1 MIHILQ
7 SVSNMD
13 RGGIESMLMNYYRH
27 LDRTRFQ
34 FDFLVNK
41 KKPGFFDDEIRALGG
56 RIFQSPGVAPQSYP
70 AYLRSMQQLL
80 AQHPEIKVLHAHNE
94 AMQLFALE
102 GAKKAGLPV
111 RIAHAHN
118 TRLPKDAKLPIKW
131 FCKQFIPGAA
141 TDYWACGRKAGI
153 YYFGQSAW
161 DARGVTLRNA
171 IDLDRFGYRPQV
183 RAKLRAEYGL
193 NDKLVVGCVARLM
206 AQKNHTRLLDIF
218 AALKKV
224 RPDSCLLLVG
234 EGELRAELEAK
245 AARQDARFRVI
256 HQKNAGVGA
265 ARNAGLAAA
274 RGTYVQFLDSD
285 DALEPQMVEVLCR
298 TAKQTDADLI
308 LFGGYEEHYAADGT
322 RTGCTDIAPVLEGV
336 YRGDPCPQLFPQLSA
351 MSLVTRQLFRR
362 RCIEEGRCRFTD
374 YKIAED
380 ALFFVSFYR
389 QHLHCVVGIPEKLY
403 RYKLRASGSASQSY
417 HPERLTD
424 NFYLSDAVEAVAR
437 DWGLQDARSRNDR
450 IKLALLKVRLCAV
463 VIALSSWNNRR

>member
-141 TDYWACGRKAGI
+141 TDYWACGREAGI

-171 IDLDRFGYRPQV
+171 IDLDRFGYRPEV

-193 NDKLVVGCVARLM
+193 NDRLCGP
-206 AQKNHTRLLDIF
+206 
-218 AALKKV
+218 
-224 RPDSCLLLVG
+224 PDG
-234 EGELRAELEAK
+234 AEEP
-245 AARQDARFRVI
+245 
-256 HQKNAGVGA
+256 HPPAGHLCGPEKGA
-265 ARNAGLAAA
+265 AGQLPHFAGTAGRSMGRSAEGCGPQSARPCAGGGTGAGCRVRHPAGDPAPAAA
-274 RGTYVQFLDSD
+274 VHQPDRQKERGPCLRS
-285 DALEPQMVEVLCR
+285 VL
-298 TAKQTDADLI
+298 
-308 LFGGYEEHYAADGT
+308 
-322 RTGCTDIAPVLEGV
+322 
-336 YRGDPCPQLFPQLSA
+336 
-351 MSLVTRQLFRR
+351 LFRF
-362 RCIEEGRCRFTD
+362 IT
-374 YKIAED
+374 
-380 ALFFVSFYR
+380 
-389 QHLHCVVGIPEKLY
+389 
-403 RYKLRASGSASQSY
+403 
-417 HPERLTD
+417 
-424 NFYLSDAVEAVAR
+424 
-437 DWGLQDARSRNDR
+437 
-450 IKLALLKVRLCAV
+450 
-463 VIALSSWNNRR
+463 

>member
-56 RIFQSPGVAPQSYP
+56 RIFQSPGVAPQNYP

-141 TDYWACGRKAGI
+141 TDYWACGREAGI

-171 IDLDRFGYRPQV
+171 IDLDRFGYRPVV
-183 RAKLRAEYGL
+183 RAKLDR
-193 NDKLVVGCVARLM
+193 KSVV
-206 AQKNHTRLLDIF
+206 
-218 AALKKV
+218 
-224 RPDSCLLLVG
+224 
-234 EGELRAELEAK
+234 
-245 AARQDARFRVI
+245 
-256 HQKNAGVGA
+256 
-265 ARNAGLAAA
+265 
-274 RGTYVQFLDSD
+274 
-285 DALEPQMVEVLCR
+285 
-298 TAKQTDADLI
+298 
-308 LFGGYEEHYAADGT
+308 
-322 RTGCTDIAPVLEGV
+322 
-336 YRGDPCPQLFPQLSA
+336 
-351 MSLVTRQLFRR
+351 
-362 RCIEEGRCRFTD
+362 
-374 YKIAED
+374 
-380 ALFFVSFYR
+380 
-389 QHLHCVVGIPEKLY
+389 
-403 RYKLRASGSASQSY
+403 
-417 HPERLTD
+417 
-424 NFYLSDAVEAVAR
+424 
-437 DWGLQDARSRNDR
+437 
-450 IKLALLKVRLCAV
+450 
-463 VIALSSWNNRR
+463 

>member
-1 MIHILQ
+1 MPEISIIVPVYNVEQYLPAALDSLRAQTCPDWEAIL
-7 SVSNMD
+7 V
-13 RGGIESMLMNYYRH
+13 
-27 LDRTRFQ
+27 
-34 FDFLVNK
+34 
-41 KKPGFFDDEIRALGG
+41 DDGSPDGCRALC
-56 RIFQSPGVAPQSYP
+56 
-70 AYLRSMQQLL
+70 
-80 AQHPEIKVLHAHNE
+80 
-94 AMQLFALE
+94 
-102 GAKKAGLPV
+102 
-111 RIAHAHN
+111 
-118 TRLPKDAKLPIKW
+118 DA
-131 FCKQFIPGAA
+131 
-141 TDYWACGRKAGI
+141 
-153 YYFGQSAW
+153 
-161 DARGVTLRNA
+161 
-171 IDLDRFGYRPQV
+171 
-183 RAKLRAEYGL
+183 
-193 NDKLVVGCVARLM
+193 
-206 AQKNHTRLLDIF
+206 
-218 AALKKV
+218 
-224 RPDSCLLLVG
+224 
-234 EGELRAELEAK
+234 

-308 LFGGYEEHYAADGT
+308 MFGGYEEHYAADGT

-362 RCIEEGRCRFTD
+362 RCIEEGNCRFTD

-424 NFYLSDAVEAVAR
+424 NFYLSDAVEAVAKSWGLENDPACRRAVNHSRVLDLQLGIKNVCLGPLSFRQRTAWLRQALRIPAVRAAVR
-437 DWGLQDARSRNDR
+437 DMPLQDARSRNDR
-450 IKLALLKVRLCAV
+450 IKLALLKMRLCAV

>member
-41 KKPGFFDDEIRALGG
+41 KKPGFFEDEIRALGG

-118 TRLPKDAKLPIKW
+118 TCLPKDAKLPIKW

-141 TDYWACGRKAGI
+141 TDYWACGREAGI

-171 IDLDRFGYRPQV
+171 IDLERFGYRPEG

-224 RPDSCLLLVG
+224 CSFLMRKRSFPLPAQPMYLPSGRPVTTAPG
-234 EGELRAELEAK
+234 ARAVSSSARAC
-245 AARQDARFRVI
+245 AASSVSSSVC
-256 HQKNAGVGA
+256 GW
-265 ARNAGLAAA
+265 
-274 RGTYVQFLDSD
+274 
-285 DALEPQMVEVLCR
+285 
-298 TAKQTDADLI
+298 
-308 LFGGYEEHYAADGT
+308 
-322 RTGCTDIAPVLEGV
+322 
-336 YRGDPCPQLFPQLSA
+336 
-351 MSLVTRQLFRR
+351 
-362 RCIEEGRCRFTD
+362 RCSRIC
-374 YKIAED
+374 
-380 ALFFVSFYR
+380 
-389 QHLHCVVGIPEKLY
+389 
-403 RYKLRASGSASQSY
+403 AS
-417 HPERLTD
+417 
-424 NFYLSDAVEAVAR
+424 V
-437 DWGLQDARSRNDR
+437 
-450 IKLALLKVRLCAV
+450 
-463 VIALSSWNNRR
+463 

>member
-141 TDYWACGRKAGI
+141 TDYWACGREAGI

-161 DARGVTLRNA
+161 DARGVILRNA

-224 RPDSCLLLVG
+224 RPDSCLLL
-234 EGELRAELEAK
+234 
-245 AARQDARFRVI
+245 
-256 HQKNAGVGA
+256 
-265 ARNAGLAAA
+265 
-274 RGTYVQFLDSD
+274 
-285 DALEPQMVEVLCR
+285 ALTNQV
-298 TAKQTDADLI
+298 
-308 LFGGYEEHYAADGT
+308 
-322 RTGCTDIAPVLEGV
+322 
-336 YRGDPCPQLFPQLSA
+336 LSA
-351 MSLVTRQLFRR
+351 MGKPVLPIESTTVEQLVTAGITTVAAL
-362 RCIEEGRCRFTD
+362 INWWKNNSFT
-374 YKIAED
+374 A
-380 ALFFVSFYR
+380 A
-389 QHLHCVVGIPEKLY
+389 
-403 RYKLRASGSASQSY
+403 
-417 HPERLTD
+417 
-424 NFYLSDAVEAVAR
+424 AVAA
-437 DWGLQDARSRNDR
+437 DSYLAR
-450 IKLALLKVRLCAV
+450 LKQKQ
-463 VIALSSWNNRR
+463 

>member
-13 RGGIESMLMNYYRH
+13 RGGIESMLMNYYRY

-141 TDYWACGRKAGI
+141 TDYWACGRAAGI

-193 NDKLVVGCVARLM
+193 NDKLVVGCVARLK

-224 RPDSCLLLVG
+224 RPDSCRISLEQPDEAWAAVLKDADRNLPDRAQAAAQVRAAG
-234 EGELRAELEAK
+234 YDIRQETLRLQQLYTSLIAK
-245 AARQDARFRVI
+245 R
-256 HQKNAGVGA
+256 GA
-265 ARNAGLAAA
+265 AHA
-274 RGTYVQFLDSD
+274 
-285 DALEPQMVEVLCR
+285 
-298 TAKQTDADLI
+298 
-308 LFGGYEEHYAADGT
+308 
-322 RTGCTDIAPVLEGV
+322 
-336 YRGDPCPQLFPQLSA
+336 
-351 MSLVTRQLFRR
+351 
-362 RCIEEGRCRFTD
+362 
-374 YKIAED
+374 
-380 ALFFVSFYR
+380 
-389 QHLHCVVGIPEKLY
+389 
-403 RYKLRASGSASQSY
+403 
-417 HPERLTD
+417 
-424 NFYLSDAVEAVAR
+424 
-437 DWGLQDARSRNDR
+437 
-450 IKLALLKVRLCAV
+450 
-463 VIALSSWNNRR
+463 

>member
-141 TDYWACGRKAGI
+141 TDYWACGRAAGI

-224 RPDSCLLLVG
+224 RPDSCRISLEQPDEAWAAVLKDADRDLPDRAQAAAQVRAAG
-234 EGELRAELEAK
+234 YDIRQETLRLQQLSPGLIAK
-245 AARQDARFRVI
+245 R
-256 HQKNAGVGA
+256 GA
-265 ARNAGLAAA
+265 AHA
-274 RGTYVQFLDSD
+274 
-285 DALEPQMVEVLCR
+285 
-298 TAKQTDADLI
+298 
-308 LFGGYEEHYAADGT
+308 
-322 RTGCTDIAPVLEGV
+322 
-336 YRGDPCPQLFPQLSA
+336 
-351 MSLVTRQLFRR
+351 
-362 RCIEEGRCRFTD
+362 
-374 YKIAED
+374 
-380 ALFFVSFYR
+380 
-389 QHLHCVVGIPEKLY
+389 
-403 RYKLRASGSASQSY
+403 
-417 HPERLTD
+417 
-424 NFYLSDAVEAVAR
+424 
-437 DWGLQDARSRNDR
+437 
-450 IKLALLKVRLCAV
+450 
-463 VIALSSWNNRR
+463 